1 VKKQIKLLL
10 VAVVITTFI
19 VPETISAQGWGGRWK
34 PGFWD
39 MWSVS
44 VNAGQTSFFGDLSL
58 YDTDVVGKITNESGA
73 AFSGVFSK
81 HFNDKFSIGGQVLY
95 GNLKGENSSA
105 AFDASIMEANLHGKV
120 NLINLIFADNVS
132 DFDITMYGGVGQFVF
147 KSVQVSKGEDGGRS
161 VEDTGT
167 PEFVYFFGAGI
178 EYKIGDRIGVT
189 ADMSMRQA
197 QNDKLDDLSKN
208 DNYDY
213 YSYVSVGV
221 TYYIES
227 LFGGSKKGGSF
238 GGRSGR
244 GGGKMPTMRR
254 RR

>member
-1 VKKQIKLLL
+1 MKKQIKLLL
-10 VAVVITTFI
+10 VVVVITTFI

-39 MWSVS
+39 MWSLN

-58 YDTDVVGKITNESGA
+58 YDTDIVGKITNESGA

-81 HFNDKFSIGGQVLY
+81 HFNDKFSMGGQVLY
-95 GNLKGENSSA
+95 GKLKGENSNA

-227 LFGGSKKGGSF
+227 LFGGSKKRGGSF
-238 GGRSGR
+238 GRSSR
-244 GGGKMPTMRR
+244 GGGRMPMRR